1 LHIVRDNARAVLSFL
16 YTGSMNAPRTARER
30 ARAEL
35 TREILASARRQ
46 LGEVG
51 APGLSL
57 RSVAR
62 DLGMASSAVYRYF
75 ASRDE
80 LLTALLIEAYNEV
93 GEAAERSD
101 RPKAVPENRWLG
113 VWRGVRD
120 WSLANRHEYALLFGT
135 PVPGYAAPHLT
146 TEIAA
151 RMPLTLA
158 RIVAD
163 AKRDGG
169 LRPYTGPE
177 CDPSAIEPAM
187 LALLDDGEFTVEETA
202 RLILAWN
209 RLVGVIGFE
218 LHGHLKNVTADDA
231 AYFEYTAR
239 AEGANLG
246 LAFD

>member
-1 LHIVRDNARAVLSFL
+1 MHKLPDNARAVLSFL
-16 YTGSMNAPRTARER
+16 YTGLMNAPRTARAR

-35 TREILASARRQ
+35 TKEILASSRRQ

-80 LLTALLIEAYNEV
+80 LLTALLIECYNEV

-101 RPKAVPENRWLG
+101 RPKAVPEIRWLG
-113 VWRGVRD
+113 VWRGVRN

-163 AKRDGG
+163 VKRDRG
-169 LRPYTGPE
+169 LRPRTGPI
-177 CDPSAIEPAM
+177 CDPAAIEPAM
-187 LALLDDGEFTVEETA
+187 LVLLEDGNFTVEDTA

-209 RLVGVIGFE
+209 RLVGIIGYE
-218 LHGHLKNVTADDA
+218 LHGHLANVTADDDA
-231 AYFEYTAR
+231 FFEYCAR

-246 LAFD
+246 LDFD